1 MSLPPAWIIAI
12 VLAPIIGSF
21 LSVLATRL
29 PEGRGVVLGRSAC
42 PSCGHA
48 LGAAELVPLASY
60 LWQRGAC
67 RHCGGR
73 IDTLYPLLELGAL
86 GVAVWAAMLTESGDL
101 WASCALGWLLLALA
115 AADWRT
121 YLLPDPLVLALALAG
136 FAASAVLMPAALVDH
151 VIGAG
156 AGFLVFAAVAAL
168 YRRWRGREGLGLG
181 DAKLL
186 GALGAWVSWE
196 GLPSVVLI
204 GALSALSAA
213 LLQGLVR
220 RRLGAVRPPAL
231 RPVPGARRLDRL
243 ALWAAEPRLGARP
256 ATSLRAAAARG
267 GQRSAAFAACPRAPR
282 ARRAPAHRR
291 PR

>member
-1 MSLPPAWIIAI
+1 MSLPPASIIAI

-42 PSCGHA
+42 PRCSHA

-73 IDTLYPLLELGAL
+73 IDPLYPLLELGAL
-86 GVAVWAAMLTESGDL
+86 GVAVWAATLTAGGDL

-115 AADWRT
+115 TADWRT

-136 FAASAVLMPAALVDH
+136 FAASALLMPAALLDH
-151 VIGAG
+151 IIGAG
-156 AGFLVFAAVAAL
+156 AGFLVFAAVAEL

-186 GALGAWVSWE
+186 SALGAWVSWE
-196 GLPSVVLI
+196 GLPSIVLI
-204 GALSALSAA
+204 GAVAA
-213 LLQGLVR
+213 LAMALVQGLAR
-220 RRLGAVRPPAL
+220 RRLSAV
-231 RPVPGARRLDRL
+231 DRL
-243 ALWAAEPRLGARP
+243 PFGPFLAL
-256 ATSLRAAAARG
+256 G
-267 GQRSAAFAACPRAPR
+267 GWLVWLYGPLSFG
-282 ARRAPAHRR
+282 
-291 PR
+291 